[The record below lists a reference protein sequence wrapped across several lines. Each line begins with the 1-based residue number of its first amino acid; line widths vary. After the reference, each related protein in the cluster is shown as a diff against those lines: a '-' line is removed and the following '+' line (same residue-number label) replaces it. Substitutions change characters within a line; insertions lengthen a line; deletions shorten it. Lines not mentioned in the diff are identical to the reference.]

1 MLYEPPRNSRIS
13 DLDAE
18 LESLKVVLR
27 RGLDQPRPWTLPLRR
42 QLQASSWVSSIRIE
56 GFELSEARAD
66 RLAGRSSEAVA
77 VDQNEKAFLAYA
89 RAMEHVSVLA
99 MDPWF
104 EWSERI
110 ILDLHF
116 DACGFQ
122 NDRHPGLVRTGPIS
136 VTSPTGGI
144 AYTAPEAS
152 ELRQLMKEFAMS
164 LVGDLSGSVAVAAA
178 MAHLNLVS
186 IHPFEDGNGRISR
199 IIQSLVLAREGILAP
214 EFGSI
219 EQYLAEHTDRYYAVL
234 MEVQRGSFSPK
245 NDAAP
250 WVEFCLRAHIDQAK
264 ARISVIE
271 FAASRWD
278 RLERLVAER
287 GWDERFVI
295 ALEQA
300 LSGSTDRASYV
311 SEAGIANPTAS
322 NDLRRM
328 LDAGMLEVTGS
339 GRATAY
345 RPTDWLV
352 KYGAGEDDA

>member
-1 MLYEPPRNSRIS
+1 MLYETPRNSRI
-13 DLDAE
+13 DALDEE

-27 RGLDQPRPWTLPLRR
+27 QGLDQPRPWTLPLRR
-42 QLQASSWVSSIRIE
+42 QQQARSWASSIRIE
-56 GFELSEARAD
+56 GFELSETRAGELVGD
-66 RLAGRSSEAVA
+66 ASDVVAG
-77 VDQNEKAFLAYA
+77 DQNEKAFLAYV
-89 RAMEHVSVLA
+89 RAMEHVSTLA
-99 MDPWF
+99 VDPWF
-104 EWSERI
+104 EWSERV

-122 NDRHPGLVRTGPIS
+122 KDRHPGLARTGPIS

-144 AYTAPEAS
+144 AYTAPDAS
-152 ELRQLMKEFAMS
+152 EVRHLMKEFTMS
-164 LVGDLSGSVAVAAA
+164 LADDHSGSVAVAAA

-219 EQYLAEHTDRYYAVL
+219 EQYLAAHTDQYYGVL
-234 MEVQRGSFSPK
+234 TEVQGGAFNPT

-250 WVEFCLRAHIDQAK
+250 WVEFCLQAHIDQARVRIDLIEAA
-264 ARISVIE
+264 AR
-271 FAASRWD
+271 RWE
-278 RLERLVAER
+278 RLEWLVAKR

-300 LSGSTDRASYV
+300 LAGSIDRATYV
-311 SEAGIANPTAS
+311 RKAGIANPTAS

-328 LDAGMLEVTGS
+328 VDVGMLEVTGA

-345 RPTDWLV
+345 RPTSWLV
-352 KYGAGEDDA
+352 SYSTGQIGV